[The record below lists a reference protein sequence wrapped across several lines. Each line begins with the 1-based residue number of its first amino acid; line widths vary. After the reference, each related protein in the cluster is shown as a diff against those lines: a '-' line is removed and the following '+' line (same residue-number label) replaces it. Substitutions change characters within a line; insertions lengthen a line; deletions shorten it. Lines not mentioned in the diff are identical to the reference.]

1 VIPVEAAVNYK
12 LRDQEFNVKS
22 EGEAK
27 AILDKQYITLIVGFG
42 EPMLFSYTD
51 IVGISEQEYRIKLFL
66 TSNETLDLSGL
77 GYQYEDF
84 LSEVFRLRNE
94 ILLKYMLM
102 EESLIEAGFD
112 AQFSWFGS
120 KGQINQSGN
129 CELRLYETAL
139 LILPQKNE
147 PIRVPYCYVSQ
158 TSKIEYRL
166 VLTTEFGERFEFS
179 KLGDKFDAFGKSLSD
194 ALNKM
199 MLRSQ
204 TTIKEMIP
212 ETDPLKTYKLATL
225 MKDGRAAKRKD
236 IDALSTDLWRRL
248 TKRIG
253 EAGLDQE
260 YGFLDAMALKDQEC
274 VGVKRGLMG
283 NLTGDYIWLLFP
295 FFSSG
300 SNRPLNAVGLE
311 AFLTSASNEKRPEAQ
326 PEKNDA
332 TEASSEEDIEEKS
345 STESGKATYF
355 FRILGRQAYAQAN
368 DEELRIELDNFVRN
382 VNHCMID
389 INFRREPI
397 YLSDDSLDDPKYT
410 QYRFAVVKMPSLR
423 VLRNLY
429 IGRVIHSSFD
439 QWKTD
444 VTDLLDFN
452 AKSKDDSAKWN
463 KGAE

>member
-1 VIPVEAAVNYK
+1 MIPVEAAVNYR
-12 LRDQEFNVKS
+12 LRDEESNVKS

-27 AILDKQYITLIVGFG
+27 AILDKQYVTLMVGFG

-51 IVGISEQEYRIKLFL
+51 IIGISEQEYRISLFL
-66 TSNETLDLSGL
+66 TSHETLDLSGL

-102 EESLIEAGFD
+102 KESLMEAGFN

-120 KGQINQSGN
+120 QGQVNQSGN

-166 VLTTEFGERFEFS
+166 VLSTEFGERFEFS
-179 KLGDKFDAFGKSLSD
+179 KLGDKFDAFCKSLSD
-194 ALNKM
+194 AFNKM

-225 MKDGRAAKRKD
+225 MKDGRAAKRKE

-260 YGFLDAMALKDQEC
+260 YVFLDAMALRDQEC

-283 NLTGDYIWLLFP
+283 DLTGDYIWLLFP

-311 AFLTSASNEKRPEAQ
+311 AFSTSTSNEKGLEVQ
-326 PEKNDA
+326 SEKNDA
-332 TEASSEEDIEEKS
+332 SEASNEEDIEEKS
-345 STESGKATYF
+345 STANGMATYF

-368 DEELRIELDNFVRN
+368 DEELRTELDNFVRN
-382 VNHCMID
+382 INRCMID

-397 YLSDDSLDDPKYT
+397 YLSDDSLDSPKYT
-410 QYRFAVVKMPSLR
+410 QYRFAVAKIPSLR
-423 VLRNLY
+423 VLRNLF

-439 QWKTD
+439 RWKTD